1 VSSITC
7 PPVEADGLPV
17 SYQPAFAIEVGRFG
31 PAELEKALADSE
43 MITSLLREHPK
54 EMVTIVNDVR
64 VGRIEAA
71 SRLALTIGLTEEAF
85 QQKGGGLLWWL
96 VIAFVGGMILAAA
109 ATTAP

>member
-1 VSSITC
+1 
-7 PPVEADGLPV
+7 VEADGLPV
-17 SYQPAFAIEVGRFG
+17 QLPAGICYRSGPIRACRVGEGSRRFRNDHIIAARTPEG
-31 PAELEKALADSE
+31 DGHDRL
-43 MITSLLREHPK
+43 
-54 EMVTIVNDVR
+54 VNDVR